1 MLTDLV
7 SSSRVSGLQE
17 WLTVTGLLSLH
28 TGEHLGAEPDLM
40 AEGFSNR
47 ASPTSSIVLTSELK
61 AHFLLFLSWHET
73 EEQLS

>member
-7 SSSRVSGLQE
+7 SSSRVSGLPD
-17 WLTVTGLLSLH
+17 WLTSTGLLSLH

-40 AEGFSNR
+40 AEGSSTR
-47 ASPTSSIVLTSELK
+47 ASPTSSIVRTSELK

-73 EEQLS
+73 EERLS